1 MRIARVRTA
10 NRRTGLIPLSVC
22 AVLMLAACGS
32 DESLSS
38 STDPTLPTDPTLLA
52 PVAVNVVSS
61 GGDSAGEG
69 ALERP
74 SLNESAVATDM
85 STGLMPAFG
94 GYVFEVGE
102 GLPALP
108 TDSTG
113 YHYPAGVSVDAAEVA
128 RIADALGVAGNP
140 EAAAAGSGNQWRV
153 GPEDGSAP
161 ALFVSSDGQ
170 VSWYYSNAWAAV
182 EVAGCGVSGGSGTP
196 TDVASS
202 TPLEATEP
210 TVEATIDS
218 GVGVDGQVP
227 KSAVEAD
234 QRPAIE
240 ECPTPEPPEGVP
252 TADEA
257 ADRANELLTALGE
270 DPAAFEFETFADEW
284 SASVTALPI
293 VDGVRLPIGFGF
305 GFGGQGAL
313 QWANGSLA
321 EPVATGPYPLVDL
334 EPAIARLSEQNGM
347 WGYGGGRDVL
357 AVDAG
362 AADAVATDDVGQDRT
377 ATSDVQ
383 TLPAPIDGSTPPTPE
398 PTPPIPEPVV
408 ATLVDVEADL
418 WWVWDADNT
427 VWLLPAYKFTDTEG
441 NEFTVPAVTD
451 EYLIVVEPTI
461 TPQPE
466 TLPPESVPAERL
478 DPAVVGPLPAVQEA
492 LAEFIGLPVEEF
504 DAAVSGFGFTTRVA
518 RQDGVDL
525 ALTADYSETRLNLAV
540 EEDIV
545 VEIISLG

>member
-1 MRIARVRTA
+1 VRTA

-32 DESLSS
+32 DESVSS
-38 STDPTLPTDPTLLA
+38 PTDPTLQA

-61 GGDSAGEG
+61 GGDADGDA
-69 ALERP
+69 ALGRS

-113 YHYPAGVSVDAAEVA
+113 YHYPAGVGVDATEVA

-140 EAAAAGSGNQWRV
+140 EAAAPDSGNQWRV

-161 ALFVSSDGQ
+161 ALFVSSDSQ
-170 VSWYYSNAWAAV
+170 ISWYYSNAWATV
-182 EVAGCGVSGGSGTP
+182 EVAGCGVSGSVGAPTEVVSSVDVEGT
-196 TDVASS
+196 T
-202 TPLEATEP
+202 EA
-210 TVEATIDS
+210 TVEANIEN
-218 GVGVDGQVP
+218 GVGADGQVP
-227 KSAVEAD
+227 TSAVEAD

-257 ADRANELLTALGE
+257 AALANELLTALGE

-284 SASVTALPI
+284 SASVAAFPT
-293 VDGVRLPIGFGF
+293 VDGVRWPTSFSF
-305 GFGGQGAL
+305 VFGGQSAL
-313 QWANGSLA
+313 QWANGTLA
-321 EPVATGPYPLVDL
+321 EPVGTGPYPLVDL
-334 EPAIARLSEQNGM
+334 ETAIARLEEQNGM

-362 AADAVATDDVGQDRT
+362 AADAAATDDVGQDRT
-377 ATSDVQ
+377 PTSDVQ
-383 TLPAPIDGSTPPTPE
+383 TLPVPIDGSTPPTPE

-408 ATLVDVEADL
+408 ITLVDVDADL
-418 WWVWDADNT
+418 WPVWDADNT

-441 NEFTVPAVTD
+441 TDFTVPAITD
-451 EYLIVVEPTI
+451 EYMIVVEPTI
-461 TPQPE
+461 EPQP
-466 TLPPESVPAERL
+466 VPAEPIDPVVVDPPTSDPATSGVSAPA
-478 DPAVVGPLPAVQEA
+478 DPAVLDEFVGVPLP
-492 LAEFIGLPVEEF
+492 EFEEV
-504 DAAVSGFGFTTRVA
+504 AKRYGFTTRVA

-525 ALTADYSETRLNLAV
+525 AVTMDYSDSRVNVAV
-540 EEDIV
+540 KDDIV
-545 VEIISLG
+545 TEILSFG